1 MAAAKDV
8 SGDATRLDRAASPVR
23 APCPPPCDPVVL
35 QMVLYFDIFH
45 HPLTTGEL
53 TRLVAPGERVA
64 VEAACARL
72 AEAGRLHRQGR
83 YCFAPGEHA
92 TVARRRRR
100 AEHAERTWPK
110 ARAAAAALARLPWV
124 QGLLVTG
131 SLSKN
136 SMTAD
141 GDVDFL
147 VLVAPGRVWTL
158 KSLLQVLRRP
168 LPHAIHELLCT
179 NYLLGTDQLEID
191 DRNLYTAIELAT
203 AVPMFGRDACVAF
216 LQANDWAARWVP
228 GMAWAVERARCLP
241 PSPPPTHHAPS
252 PMGDRV
258 EKAALQAWD
267 AYWNRKYAWLDD
279 ADRAQRFKRRPGVAT
294 NHLHDFQ
301 DYVLREADGR
311 MRAAGLDRPVRQ
323 AQP

>member
-1 MAAAKDV
+1 MADAKDV
-8 SGDATRLDRAASPVR
+8 SGDATRLSRAASR
-23 APCPPPCDPVVL
+23 APPPPTPQIEAVVL

-53 TRLVAPGERVA
+53 TRLVAPGQAGA
-64 VEAACARL
+64 VESACAGL
-72 AEAGRLHRQGR
+72 AASGRLRRQGR
-83 YCFAPGEHA
+83 FCFVPGEHA

-100 AEHAERTWPK
+100 AAHAERAWPK

-124 QGLLVTG
+124 EGLMVTG

-168 LPHAIHELLCT
+168 LPHPIHELLCT
-179 NYLLGTDQLEID
+179 NYLLSTDQLAID

-203 AVPMFGRDACVAF
+203 AVPVFGRDACVA
-216 LQANDWAARWVP
+216 LLRANGWAERWVP
-228 GMAWAVERARCLP
+228 GLSWAVERAGRLP
-241 PSPPPTHHAPS
+241 PSAPLRAAPTSAV
-252 PMGDRV
+252 GDRV
-258 EKAALQAWD
+258 ERAALRAWD
-267 AYWNRKYAWLDD
+267 TYWNRKYAWLDA

-311 MRAAGLDRPVRQ
+311 MRAAGLDRPV
-323 AQP
+323 AQVRP